1 MLSHLKRWMK
11 KWRKSIFLLLQ
22 LCSLY
27 CWLTK
32 TETLIVIFWVRETKI
47 KKNCR
52 DRSRAAKRIFRRKK
66 IVKFGPKNPN
76 QTNSILSF
84 VHCLKILPII
94 ANISWCGYGIGKQ
107 HPILQALYCRSTIAI
122 NTERHND
129 KSFSDI
135 FARFSLAKSIYY
147 LAICVE
153 KQVWFGDP
161 VQIS

>member
-1 MLSHLKRWMK
+1 MK

-47 KKNCR
+47 KKKL
-52 DRSRAAKRIFRRKK
+52 SRQKQSCKKDFQEKKK

-84 VHCLKILPII
+84 VHRLKILPII

-122 NTERHND
+122 NTECHTD
-129 KSFSDI
+129 KSLWDI
-135 FARFSLAKSIYY
+135 FAWFSLAKSIYY

-161 VQIS
+161 VQISFEL